1 MVFFLATLMT
11 AAVFIEERMDGVWD
25 RTLVAGVSAM
35 QMLWAHL
42 LTQFIIMVVQSF
54 EVIMYIGIVFDT
66 YNKGDTATLIFL
78 LTLTSFCGMLFG
90 KFEKYIKINKNIK

>member
-42 LTQFIIMVVQSF
+42 LTQFIIMVIQSC

-78 LTLTSFCGMLFG
+78 LALTSFCGMLFG
-90 KFEKYIKINKNIK
+90 KFC